1 MDRLQLEQLLTKNIP
16 DLEGRNLWV
25 WGTGDTSCLY
35 QEGLNRTSLSNRIK
49 GYCDNNETKWGGT
62 FYGKPIISPS
72 ELTTYDNVCV
82 LVCSLQPKINKEIMS
97 QLNEMKVE
105 GYLIDEIILK
115 LYHKDVLDCFD
126 LLYDDKSK
134 YDFAELV
141 KSRLLGRYPDKS
153 IISDNTYFV
162 WRTIATKDIIGG
174 NFIDCG
180 AYIGDT
186 LEKYIWYTEG
196 IYNKII
202 AIEPDNDNYNAMKKR
217 KKRLCE
223 EWNLK
228 VDSIQLI
235 NVGVSDKTA
244 AYRFVRSNRGLGSKF
259 AENNNEGVPQK
270 TIALD
275 DLITEP
281 YTFIKADIESF
292 EYKML
297 LGARKGIQ
305 QCKPNLA
312 ICIYHNSIDFFS
324 IALLIHSFVPE
335 YKIAIRHHRDT
346 LSETVLYA
354 WIDD

>member
-1 MDRLQLEQLLTKNIP
+1 
-16 DLEGRNLWV
+16 
-25 WGTGDTSCLY
+25 
-35 QEGLNRTSLSNRIK
+35 
-49 GYCDNNETKWGGT
+49 
-62 FYGKPIISPS
+62 
-72 ELTTYDNVCV
+72 
-82 LVCSLQPKINKEIMS
+82 
-97 QLNEMKVE
+97 
-105 GYLIDEIILK
+105 
-115 LYHKDVLDCFD
+115 
-126 LLYDDKSK
+126 
-134 YDFAELV
+134 
-141 KSRLLGRYPDKS
+141 
-153 IISDNTYFV
+153 
-162 WRTIATKDIIGG
+162 
-174 NFIDCG
+174 
-180 AYIGDT
+180 
-186 LEKYIWYTEG
+186 
-196 IYNKII
+196 
-202 AIEPDNDNYNAMKKR
+202 MKKR

-228 VDSIQLI
+228 EDSIQLI